1 MGSSDVVELP
11 AATKPLSRE
20 DIEKSFFSGVYP
32 AGTVVEITFVGKS
45 TDDVLCLISMFCEEI
60 IDASLETIE
69 RLINIHSLCDWGG
82 EENKTVRVTLTK
94 NFRIDWFSGKLED
107 IINKIDL
114 IEYDLLSKPLR

>member
-1 MGSSDVVELP
+1 M
-11 AATKPLSRE
+11 
-20 DIEKSFFSGVYP
+20 
-32 AGTVVEITFVGKS
+32 GKS